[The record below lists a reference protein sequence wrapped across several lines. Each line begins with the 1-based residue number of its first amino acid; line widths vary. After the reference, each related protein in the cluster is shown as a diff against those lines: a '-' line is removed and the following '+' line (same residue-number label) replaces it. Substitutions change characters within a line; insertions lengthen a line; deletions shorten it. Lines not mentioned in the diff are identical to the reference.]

1 MRFSFDGTK
10 YLYLVGRGDLNVFE
24 ESLSAC
30 HAVARCTTKVTFT
43 PRRANTVRPYGF
55 DGILVISAHTVMT
68 YDRLSAFSFDAKGAK
83 EKANGQKHSRLEHE
97 RMARAQYSLFFPI
110 FASASSSTGRAD
122 VKIKKLMSFGCPIPT
137 LERAWWIIRIKLQK
151 MRQILLI

>member
-24 ESLSAC
+24 ENLSAC

-55 DGILVISAHTVMT
+55 DGISAIGAHTVMT

-83 EKANGQKHSRLEHE
+83 EKANKKKTPRGDFARCDE
-97 RMARAQYSLFFPI
+97 RPPFRRRNTTNF
-110 FASASSSTGRAD
+110 
-122 VKIKKLMSFGCPIPT
+122 
-137 LERAWWIIRIKLQK
+137 
-151 MRQILLI
+151 

>member
-1 MRFSFDGTK
+1 MDVDGTIK
-10 YLYLVGRGDLNVFE
+10 LYQIGRGDLR
-24 ESLSAC
+24 SP
-30 HAVARCTTKVTFT
+30 VARQKVTFT
-43 PRRANTVRPYGF
+43 PTRANTVRPYGF

-122 VKIKKLMSFGCPIPT
+122 VKIKKKTPKGEFRSLRRATKALPLETANCPKS
-137 LERAWWIIRIKLQK
+137 LIKTFKRRTQ
-151 MRQILLI
+151 